1 MAYYVNEEGILE
13 MKQNWEC
20 MYGILDKGTYSINV
34 NIETD
39 KYVKVKS

>member
-1 MAYYVNEEGILE
+1 MIVLRENLLYRKVMMNV
-13 MKQNWEC
+13 
-20 MYGILDKGTYSINV
+20 TINV